1 MEERRRI
8 IRDEVEG
15 WKKKEGRVGGGEE
28 GSILSLVHC
37 TPRYENLSTVK

>member
-15 WKKKEGRVGGGEE
+15 WKKKEGRVGGGGGFDLVS
-28 GSILSLVHC
+28 GSLYSKV
-37 TPRYENLSTVK
+37 